1 MNDLV
6 RPFLLNALLFLIVLE
21 SKSQSFGI
29 IKDST
34 TNEPVPFVN
43 IWVNGESIGTTSN
56 EKGEFQFEK
65 SVNGK
70 GVVLSSIGYKVK
82 KISFV
87 KNGETILLIPE
98 IIQLKEV
105 IINGSKKEKK
115 NTLGENI
122 KPSGV
127 RLFFFCDGMPY
138 MKARFFPYKDEF
150 SKTPFLSK
158 VEIVTSSSLDNATFN
173 LRLYTMGKD
182 KKPDKPLYNENI
194 IVAVKKGRNLTSID
208 LTDRSIE
215 FPTTGLL
222 IAFEYLIVEKN
233 EFTLPYTIP
242 PDTAKLY
249 KIVYAPSVG
258 TVPAETANESWIYN
272 KGNWKEDDKNSSIK
286 QKGYENKYDKLAIS
300 VTLTN

>member
-1 MNDLV
+1 MNYIV
-6 RPFLLNALLFLIVLE
+6 RPFLLNAFLFLIILE

-29 IKDST
+29 VKDST

-56 EKGEFQFEK
+56 EKGEFHFEK
-65 SVNGK
+65 SINGK

-82 KISFV
+82 KIAFEKS
-87 KNGETILLIPE
+87 GETILLIPD

-105 IINGSKKEKK
+105 VVNSNKKEKT
-115 NTLGENI
+115 NTVGEKI
-122 KPSGV
+122 KLSDV
-127 RLFFFCDGMPY
+127 RLFFFCEGMPY
-138 MKARFFPYKDEF
+138 MKARFFPYKEEF
-150 SKTPFLSK
+150 SKTPFVSK
-158 VEIVTSSSLDNATFN
+158 VDIVTSSSLDNATFN
-173 LRLYTMGKD
+173 LRLYTMDKD
-182 KKPDKPLYNENI
+182 EKPDKPLYNENI

-208 LTDRSIE
+208 LTDRLIE

-222 IAFEYLIVEKN
+222 IAFEYLIIEKN

-242 PDTAKLY
+242 PDTVKLF

-258 TVPAETANESWIYN
+258 TVPAETAEDSWIYN
-272 KGNWKEDDKNSSIK
+272 KGNWKEDDKNSWIK
-286 QKGYENKYDKLAIS
+286 QKGYENKYDKLAIR